1 MKKTNISEELLL
13 YTDVLPVNVQIVTIG
28 GIDKKHD
35 KSFKNI
41 LSEVDEM
48 SKFLSQYL
56 GWEVKKEDLEKYKNS
71 FITKQYKNKESDTI
85 YKHKNKEIYY
95 LIEHQST
102 IDVRMPNRMLSY
114 YEELIEDI
122 YKNKKM
128 KKINPVI
135 VPIVIY
141 TGSKGWKV
149 PTNFSST
156 QKCEERYKK
165 YLINLE
171 YELID
176 ISNYTKQQ
184 LLEKDTK
191 FSSMMLIEKYD
202 TSEQIKNVLIELINL
217 AKNQE
222 RIDWI
227 KEVLTTFLKG
237 TLERNDEEIIW
248 KIIEE
253 KEKNN
258 MDEEWIA
265 RVKRNNKR
273 IKEGL
278 INKGKLETLKEMVKN
293 MLKYNETDEKIM
305 NYTKIEK
312 SELEK
317 IK

>member
-122 YKNKKM
+122 YK
-128 KKINPVI
+128 
-135 VPIVIY
+135 
-141 TGSKGWKV
+141 
-149 PTNFSST
+149 
-156 QKCEERYKK
+156 
-165 YLINLE
+165 
-171 YELID
+171 D

-317 IK
+317 IKKEIQMQN